1 MTLPPTPESPG
12 AQNGDAGGIRQPA
25 TPAGSASP
33 DKAASAPPAATTRG
47 GWASARHTRRVN
59 QAKVV
64 LPTLAGLTIA
74 AIALWPLIKETTQP
88 RQADPGNG
96 QLEMLDAHFLGT
108 DKTDRPVEVR
118 ADRAMQESNQENLI
132 DLVSPEAEITLKS
145 GQWVTLNGDTG
156 RYDKQSGHLTLEGR
170 VTLFHDH
177 GYEFTTDKAE
187 VDTNKNLAWSNARV
201 AGQGPFGDIDAGGFR
216 MTDKGDTIVFT
227 GKARLRL
234 MEKERKPVDGA
245 QPPQAPPPQKTPQ
258 PATARK
264 APTVQP
270 PTTSTSKAPAGTA
283 RTGGMQ
289 P

>member
-1 MTLPPTPESPG
+1 MPAPQLVAKPRGTMTLPPPSENPG
-12 AQNGDAGGIRQPA
+12 ADNGDAGGIRQPA
-25 TPAGSASP
+25 PPAGSAPPSGRAP
-33 DKAASAPPAATTRG
+33 DQRSQEQRG
-47 GWASARHTRRVN
+47 RGASARHTRRVN

-74 AIALWPLIKETTQP
+74 AIALWPLIKETTTP
-88 RQADPGNG
+88 RPADPGTG

-118 ADRAMQESNQENLI
+118 ADRAMQESNQDNLI
-132 DLVSPEAEITLKS
+132 DLVSPEAEITLKN

-187 VDTNKNLAWSNARV
+187 VDTSKNIAWGNARV

-216 MTDKGDTIVFT
+216 MTDKGSTIVFT

-234 MEKERKPVDGA
+234 VEKEHHADGA
-245 QPPQAPPPQKTPQ
+245 
-258 PATARK
+258 
-264 APTVQP
+264 
-270 PTTSTSKAPAGTA
+270 APAGPIPAPPTMTSPTTA
-283 RTGGMQ
+283 PSRTGGKK

>member
-1 MTLPPTPESPG
+1 MTLPPPSENPG
-12 AQNGDAGGIRQPA
+12 AESGDAGGIRQPA
-25 TPAGSASP
+25 GPAGSAAP
-33 DKAASAPPAATTRG
+33 SAPPRPGDQPTHRAS
-47 GWASARHTRRVN
+47 SARHTRRVN

-74 AIALWPLIKETTQP
+74 AIALWPLIKETTSP
-88 RQADPGNG
+88 RQADPGTG

-118 ADRAMQESNQENLI
+118 ADRAMQESNQDNLI
-132 DLVSPEAEITLKS
+132 DLVSPEAEITLKN

-177 GYEFTTDKAE
+177 GYELTTDKAE
-187 VDTNKNLAWSNARV
+187 VDTSKNIAWGNTRV

-216 MTDKGDTIVFT
+216 MTDKGSTIVFT

-234 MEKERKPVDGA
+234 VEKDRHGDG
-245 QPPQAPPPQKTPQ
+245 QAPMMPGPLSAPASGKTPAAAPRSGGKQ
-258 PATARK
+258 P
-264 APTVQP
+264 
-270 PTTSTSKAPAGTA
+270 
-283 RTGGMQ
+283 
-289 P
+289 

>member
-1 MTLPPTPESPG
+1 MTLPPPSEDPG
-12 AQNGDAGGIRQPA
+12 ADNGDAGGIRQPA
-25 TPAGSASP
+25 GPANSAANP
-33 DKAASAPPAATTRG
+33 APNANPGAAAASRPNEQRG
-47 GWASARHTRRVN
+47 RASARHTRRVN

-74 AIALWPLIKETTQP
+74 AIALWPLIKETTNP
-88 RQADPGNG
+88 RPADPGTG

-118 ADRAMQESNQENLI
+118 ADRAMQESGQDNLI

-187 VDTNKNLAWSNARV
+187 VDTSKNIAWGNARV

-216 MTDKGDTIVFT
+216 MTDKGSTIVFT

-234 MEKERKPVDGA
+234 VQKERNTDSHAPAVPGLFPT
-245 QPPQAPPPQKTPQ
+245 PPQ
-258 PATARK
+258 
-264 APTVQP
+264 
-270 PTTSTSKAPAGTA
+270 
-283 RTGGMQ
+283 RTGGKQ

>member
-1 MTLPPTPESPG
+1 MTLPPPSETPG
-12 AQNGDAGGIRQPA
+12 ADHGDVGGIRQPA
-25 TPAGSASP
+25 SPAGSARPS
-33 DKAASAPPAATTRG
+33 SSPPAPTAPAPAAPAPRG
-47 GWASARHTRRVN
+47 GASARHTRRVN

-74 AIALWPLIKETTQP
+74 AIALWPLIKETTNP
-88 RQADPGNG
+88 RPADPGTG

-118 ADRAMQESNQENLI
+118 ADRAMQESNQDNLI
-132 DLVSPEAEITLKS
+132 DLVSPEAEITLKN

-187 VDTNKNLAWSNARV
+187 VDTSKNIAWGNARV

-216 MTDKGDTIVFT
+216 MTDKGSTIVFT

-234 MEKERKPVDGA
+234 VEKDRHTDAAPSGPGA
-245 QPPQAPPPQKTPQ
+245 MPRIPAPPTLSTP
-258 PATARK
+258 
-264 APTVQP
+264 AP
-270 PTTSTSKAPAGTA
+270 STPSAEPS
-283 RTGGMQ
+283 RTGGKQ